1 MDDDTTQDALIERL
15 RARARDPHRRVD
27 VIVDAF
33 SASVRTMDLG
43 GLLGATRGM
52 AADLD
57 RLLGEIR
64 SGRPPG
70 SASQGRAQ
78 EVERAMTTPAR
89 PDLPAPATEAA
100 IAAAEAELDSRLPA
114 ILRRA
119 YIEIADGG
127 FGPGAGLL
135 QVDRAV
141 ATYGDL
147 RRDSPGPR
155 ASTWPAGLLP
165 LVDRDPGWDCVEVSS
180 GRMVAWDPEGLA
192 ERSSAAVWL
201 RSFSELAPSVEAWL
215 TTWVG
220 SRTRHEETAD
230 LMARARVTEARRA
243 RERIAAMTPEQRAG
257 MGLPEVGWERV
268 VWGGIGLD
276 EDDA

>member
-1 MDDDTTQDALIERL
+1 MDDHATQDALIERL
-15 RARARDPHRRVD
+15 RARAHDPQRRAD

-64 SGRPPG
+64 SGGAPSG
-70 SASQGRAQ
+70 ASQARARD
-78 EVERAMTTPAR
+78 VEQAMTTPAR
-89 PDLPAPATEAA
+89 PDLAAPATEAGV
-100 IAAAEAELDSRLPA
+100 AAAEAEIGGRLPA
-114 ILRRA
+114 VLRRA
-119 YIEIADGG
+119 YLEIADGG
-127 FGPGAGLL
+127 FGPGAGLIEIG
-135 QVDRAV
+135 RAV
-141 ATYGDL
+141 ATYRDL

-155 ASTWPAGLLP
+155 GSTWPAGLVP
-165 LVDRDPGWDCVEVSS
+165 LVDRDPGWDCLEVTT
-180 GRMVAWDPEGLA
+180 GRIVGWDPEGLA
-192 ERSSAAVWL
+192 ERSSEAVWQ
-201 RSFSELAPSVEAWL
+201 RSFKELAPSAEAWL
-215 TTWVG
+215 TIWVG
-220 SRTRHEETAD
+220 SRTQQEEMAD

-243 RERIAAMTPEQRAG
+243 RERIAAMTPEQRAA

-276 EDDA
+276 EDDG